1 MMTSNVKDNTGVKS
15 SAAKMSLEEKL
26 KLVPLD
32 RAVFERD
39 VTRVPSAPRT
49 ARSANSDKP
58 SRKKLALFASV
69 AALGACAALYWS
81 FGADPAAQAPG
92 AAKPAVSAAV
102 PAAPSPAAVTSALTA
117 SGYVVARRQAT
128 VAAQITGQ
136 VRSILVSEGIKV
148 SAGQLI
154 ARMDSSAMTSMV
166 ASASARRSGSFAQ
179 ISGIDAELVAAR
191 ATLGRYEE
199 LSVRGFTTRKDL
211 EAARAQVAVLESRR
225 AQANAEVSAAAADLQ
240 GARVQADQFNIYA
253 PFAGTVIA
261 INAQEGEIVS
271 PVSSGGGFTRTGI
284 CTIVDMDSLE
294 LEVDVAEA
302 HIARVAAGDPV
313 EIALSAYPDVSYRGR
328 VITVVPIADRSKA
341 SFKVRIEVLNRDE
354 RMLPEMVANVRFL
367 KTQKR

>member
-1 MMTSNVKDNTGVKS
+1 MITSDVKDNAGVKG

-32 RAVFERD
+32 RAVFEPD
-39 VTRVPSAPRT
+39 VTFAPSAPRT
-49 ARSANSDKP
+49 AQPVSSDKS
-58 SRKKLALFASV
+58 SRKKLALFATA
-69 AALGACAALYWS
+69 AALGTCAALYWS
-81 FGADPAAQAPG
+81 VSTGPAAKVPG
-92 AAKPAVSAAV
+92 AADPAVSAAATATSP
-102 PAAPSPAAVTSALTA
+102 PAAASSALTA

-148 SAGQLI
+148 GAGQLI
-154 ARMDSSAMTSMV
+154 ARMDASAMNSMV

-179 ISGIDAELVAAR
+179 IAGIDAELAAAR

-199 LSVRGFTTRKDL
+199 LSARGFATRKDL
-211 EAARAQVAVLESRR
+211 EAARAQVAVLQSRR
-225 AQANAEVSAAAADLQ
+225 AQAMAEVSAAAADLQ
-240 GARVQADQFNIYA
+240 GARVQADQYNIYA

-271 PVSSGGGFTRTGI
+271 PASSGGGFTRTGI

-302 HIARVAAGDPV
+302 HIARVSAGDPV
-313 EIALSAYPDVSYRGR
+313 EISLSAYPDVAYRGK

-341 SFKVRIEVLNRDE
+341 SFKVRIEILNKDE

-367 KTQKR
+367 KTPQR